1 MLPTWLPYL
10 IQPSQ
15 QPSEMGT
22 FIPSSVDE
30 ETKAQRAASFYPSC
44 SARFHWEDSTGKKSM
59 TVYLSILSP
68 SPWPQ
73 QSFSGHHYERH
84 LVLALRSPYRPQMLG
99 HGYAMQEQGG
109 SPLRRLEEQAYVNSR
124 NAQLSARQPRGRR
137 AGRRKQSLG
146 LTTALRHLRNHHLL
160 GVRTLGSFYHNLQH
174 PGFMKLKSCSSHFLS
189 GRLPL
194 NSCCHMWPEPSQ
206 SYGSLRTKTKPVWD
220 SIQCCIKYFISI
232 VFCLGD
238 YLVGNLKTHKGK
250 GVRFISLFYS
260 LRRIVTLV
268 KKACSS
274 IDCDTGGWQGLMAAL
289 MQSFC
294 LRRQAC

>member
-1 MLPTWLPYL
+1 MRRLRHRGLHHF
-10 IQPSQ
+10 IQAAQ
-15 QPSEMGT
+15 Q
-22 FIPSSVDE
+22 
-30 ETKAQRAASFYPSC
+30 
-44 SARFHWEDSTGKKSM
+44 DSTGKIPLGRNPW
-59 TVYLSILSP
+59 LSTSR
-68 SPWPQ
+68 SWA
-73 QSFSGHHYERH
+73 HHHDHSRAF
-84 LVLALRSPYRPQMLG
+84 LAITMKGTWFWLLRSPYRPQMLG

-194 NSCCHMWPEPSQ
+194 NGCCHMWPEPSQ

-238 YLVGNLKTHKGK
+238 YLVGNLKPHKGK